1 MRRLWTIG
9 VIAAAGLALAAGPA
23 EKPAERPIHR
33 IAFGSCLGQDLPQP
47 IWKPVLAVKP
57 DVFVFLGDNVY
68 SDTDDMGRLRAAY
81 AKLAA
86 QPGFQQLKKSTR
98 IMATWDDHDYGTND
112 SGGDFPARAASEQVF
127 LDFFGVPKDSPRRQR
142 DGVYHA
148 ETFGPPGKRVQ
159 IIVLDTRYNRS
170 PLAFTQDPSD
180 PTDGGRYVANTDP
193 GATLLGATQWAWLEE
208 RLREPAQVRIIGSSI
223 QVVNETSGGEK
234 WANFPAERKKLFELL
249 WSNRNTGVLFI
260 SGDRHYAEL
269 EMMDGEIGYPVY
281 DLTSSSL
288 NWAEPR
294 WRRIAASKH
303 RIGLAERGDNFGLIE
318 IDWERTDP
326 LIRLKIIDVD
336 GDLVLHRK
344 VDLSTLREGNLEWW
358 LGEK

>member
-1 MRRLWTIG
+1 MRRAI
-9 VIAAAGLALAAGPA
+9 LALAALGLLAASPP
-23 EKPAERPIHR
+23 EKPSERPLSR

-47 IWKPVLAVKP
+47 IWKRVLAVKP

-68 SDTDDMGRLRAAY
+68 SDTDDEKRLRAAY

-86 QPGFQQLKKSTR
+86 QPGFQELRKSTR
-98 IMATWDDHDYGTND
+98 ILATWDDHDYGTND
-112 SGGDFPARAASEQVF
+112 SGGDFPAKAMSQQVF

-142 DGVYHA
+142 EGVYHA
-148 ETFGPPGKRVQ
+148 ETFGPPGRRVQ
-159 IIVLDTRYNRS
+159 IILLDTRYNRG
-170 PLAFTQDPSD
+170 PLAFVPDPED
-180 PTDGGRYVANTDP
+180 PTDGGRYVANTDAN
-193 GATLLGATQWAWLEE
+193 ATLLGAAQWAWLEE
-208 RLREPAQVRIIGSSI
+208 QLHEPAQVRIIGSSI
-223 QVVNETSGGEK
+223 QVVNETAGGEK

-249 WSNRNTGVLFI
+249 WANRNTGVIFI

-269 EMMDGEIGYPVY
+269 EMMDGDIGYPVY

-294 WRRIAASKH
+294 WRKIAASKH
-303 RIGLAERGDNFGLIE
+303 RIGLAERGDNFGLVE
-318 IDWERTDP
+318 IDWDRADP
-326 LIRLKIIDVD
+326 LVRLKIIDVD

-344 VDLSTLREGNLEWW
+344 IDLSTLREGNLEWW